1 MPTNSN
7 RIFISYS
14 HADELWLGL
23 VRKHLRPL
31 ERNHKL
37 QIFAD
42 DNIKAGE
49 LWRNRIDTELTQAK
63 VAIMLVSADFLASN
77 WINTQELPSLL
88 AAAER
93 KGTILI
99 PIIVRPCAF
108 TDSPLAAY
116 QALNN
121 PAIPLSSMSSA
132 QQDQMMVKLLKELIE
147 IFPQPAASTM
157 LMDSIHIKNFRS
169 LRELGLEKLT
179 RVNLLMGRNNS
190 GKTSV
195 LEAIYALTNIE
206 EAWWAEQL
214 ESTRGIEGEDQDF
227 RSFFY
232 NFNVVNTV
240 QVNATYKGVGRGPSK
255 YRFQLEEEESGIK
268 RGAKGRRS
276 GQKSLLVT
284 IWLGAR
290 NAGHT
295 FKMTRDQDSEEMVY
309 TEQSESADEF
319 LEEGLPER
327 MAARHTSSFISTTL
341 NLELLSEQLAEVTVN
356 KEEEPLLEVM
366 KQIDPR
372 VKSLS
377 LGNNGRI
384 YLDLGESFTMRSS
397 INLMG
402 EGIQRLLS
410 IVAAIA
416 SVAGGMI
423 LIDEIDNGLHYSAL
437 RVLWQGILAAADEYD
452 VQVVATTH
460 NAEALRH
467 LTAVLDDEQWVRYRD
482 TVAAYTLVRADDDS
496 VRSYRYGYEQ
506 LSNALDH
513 DIEVRS

>member
-1 MPTNSN
+1 MPTNRN

-14 HADELWLGL
+14 HADELWLNVL
-23 VRKHLRPL
+23 RTHLRPL

-37 QIFAD
+37 QVFAD
-42 DNIKAGE
+42 DSLKTGE
-49 LWRNRIDTELTQAK
+49 VWRSRIDDELAQAR
-63 VAIMLVSADFLASN
+63 VAIMLISDDFLASD
-77 WINTQELPSLL
+77 WINNQELPVLIS
-88 AAAER
+88 AAEQH
-93 KGTILI
+93 GTTII

-108 TDSPLAAY
+108 TNSPLAKF

-121 PAIPLSSMSSA
+121 PAKPLSSMSSE
-132 QQDQMMVKLLKELIE
+132 QLDQVLAKLSEELIQ
-147 IFPQPAASTM
+147 IFPQPAAVTM
-157 LMDSIHIKNFRS
+157 LLDSVLIKNFRS
-169 LRELGLEKLT
+169 LHELNLEKLS
-179 RVNLLMGRNNS
+179 RVNLLMGKNNS

-206 EAWWAEQL
+206 QPWWAEQL
-214 ESTRGIEGEDQDF
+214 ENTRGIGEDDQDF

-232 NFNVVNTV
+232 NFNVANTV
-240 QVNATYKGVGRGPSK
+240 QVNASYKGAGRGPSK
-255 YRFQLEEEESGIK
+255 YRFQLEEDESGAK
-268 RGAKGRRS
+268 RGTKGRRS

-284 IWLGAR
+284 IWLGTR
-290 NAGHT
+290 NSGYT
-295 FKMTRDQDSEEMVY
+295 FRMTRDQDAEEMIY
-309 TEQSESADEF
+309 TEYSENADEF
-319 LEEGLPER
+319 LDEGLPEK
-327 MAARHTSSFISTTL
+327 MSVRHMSAFVSTTID
-341 NLELLSEQLAEVTVN
+341 LEQLSEQLAEVTLN

-372 VKSLS
+372 VKSLT

-384 YLDLGESFTMRSS
+384 YLDLGENFSMRSS

-410 IVAAIA
+410 IVAALA
-416 SVAGGMI
+416 SVAGGII

-452 VQVVATTH
+452 VQVIATTH

-467 LTAVLDDEQWVRYRD
+467 LTAVLEDEQWARYRD
-482 TVAAYTLVRADDDS
+482 SVAAYTLIRSDDDT

-506 LSNALDH
+506 LNNALSH

>member
-1 MPTNSN
+1 MPINRN

-14 HADELWLGL
+14 HADELWLSL
-23 VRKHLRPL
+23 VKKHLRPL

-42 DNIKAGE
+42 DSLKAGE
-49 LWRNRIDTELTQAK
+49 IWRSRIDSELAQAR
-63 VAIMLVSADFLASN
+63 VAIMLVSADFLVSD
-77 WINTQELPSLL
+77 WINSQELPMLL

-93 KGTILI
+93 QSTTII

-108 TDSPLAAY
+108 STSPLAKF

-121 PAIPLSSMSSA
+121 PEIPLSSMSST
-132 QQDQMMVKLLKELIE
+132 QRDQVMVKLLEELTR
-147 IFPQPAASTM
+147 IFPQPATSTM

-169 LRELGLEKLT
+169 LRELELEKLT
-179 RVNLLMGRNNS
+179 RVNLLMGKNNS

-206 EAWWAEQL
+206 EPWWAEQL
-214 ESTRGIEGEDQDF
+214 ESTRGIEKEDQDF
-227 RSFFY
+227 RSLFY
-232 NFNVVNTV
+232 NFNVTNAV
-240 QVNATYKGVGRGPSK
+240 QVNANYKGVGRGPSK
-255 YRFQLEEEESGIK
+255 YRFQLEEDESGAK
-268 RGAKGRRS
+268 RGIKSRRN

-290 NAGHT
+290 NSGHT
-295 FKMTRDQDSEEMVY
+295 FKMTRDQDTDEMVY
-309 TEQSESADEF
+309 TEYSENADEF
-319 LEEGLPER
+319 LEEGLPDK
-327 MAARHTSSFISTTL
+327 MAVRHTSTFVSTTL
-341 NLELLSEQLAEVTVN
+341 DLEQLGEQLAEVTVN

-372 VKSLS
+372 VKSFTLD
-377 LGNNGRI
+377 NNGRI
-384 YLDLGESFTMRSS
+384 YLDLGENFSMRSA

-410 IVAAIA
+410 IVAALA
-416 SVAGGMI
+416 SVAGGII

-437 RVLWQGILAAADEYD
+437 RILWQGILAAADEYD

-467 LTAVLDDEQWVRYRD
+467 LTAVLENDQWARYRNN
-482 TVAAYTLVRADDDS
+482 VAAYTLVRADNDT